1 MESHA
6 IVPRPFLGGFVPENL
21 ETRGS
26 VKQEV
31 KQEWINVHEP
41 YELRDWAIYFSVSR
55 MKIAEAVMAV
65 GPMVE
70 DVKRY
75 LGK

>member
-1 MESHA
+1 METRA
-6 IVPRPFLGGFVPENL
+6 TVPHTFPGGPVPENP
-21 ETRGS
+21 EARGS
-26 VKQEV
+26 QH
-31 KQEWINVHEP
+31 QEWINIHEP

-65 GPMVE
+65 GTCVE
-70 DVKRY
+70 DVKRF

>member
-1 MESHA
+1 M
-6 IVPRPFLGGFVPENL
+6 PENL

>member
-1 MESHA
+1 MESRTIA
-6 IVPRPFLGGFVPENL
+6 PRSFVGGFVPENL
-21 ETRGS
+21 EARGS
-26 VKQEV
+26 E

>member
-1 MESHA
+1 METRA
-6 IVPRPFLGGFVPENL
+6 IVLHPSPKGPVPENL
-21 ETRGS
+21 ETCGS
-26 VKQEV
+26 KP
-31 KQEWINVHEP
+31 QEWINIHEP

-65 GPMVE
+65 GTKVE
-70 DVKRY
+70 DVKRF

>member
-1 MESHA
+1 M
-6 IVPRPFLGGFVPENL
+6 PENL
-21 ETRGS
+21 ETS
-26 VKQEV
+26 PSENQD
-31 KQEWINVHEP
+31 WINVHEP

-65 GPMVE
+65 GTRVE
-70 DVKRY
+70 DVKRF

>member
-1 MESHA
+1 MPDNLK
-6 IVPRPFLGGFVPENL
+6 VRQPE
-21 ETRGS
+21 E
-26 VKQEV
+26 
-31 KQEWINVHEP
+31 QEWINIHEP

-55 MKIAEAVMAV
+55 EKIRESVMAV
-65 GPMVE
+65 GPLVE

>member
-1 MESHA
+1 METHA
-6 IVPRPFLGGFVPENL
+6 IVPHPSPSVFMPEKL
-21 ETRGS
+21 ETRPPADP
-26 VKQEV
+26 
-31 KQEWINVHEP
+31 EWINIHEP

-65 GPMVE
+65 GTRVE
-70 DVKRY
+70 DVKRF